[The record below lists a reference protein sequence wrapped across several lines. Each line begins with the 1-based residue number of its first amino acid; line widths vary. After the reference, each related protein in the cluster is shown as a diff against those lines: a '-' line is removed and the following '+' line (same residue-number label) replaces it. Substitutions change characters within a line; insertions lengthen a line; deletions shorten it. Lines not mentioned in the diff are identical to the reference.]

1 MTAGFAQTRWQPYH
15 QLVTGADTA
24 LEVNENEGH
33 SSAATALGSTVV
45 VEVSHN
51 IDDTSRDL
59 ASVNRE
65 QWRAFWAVFLGW
77 LVDAFDFNML
87 AFILIDIQ
95 KSFTVDRALAGALG
109 TITLAMRLL
118 GSTGAG
124 VLADRYG
131 RKLPLMLSILWFSVF
146 AFLSGFSISYAMLFA
161 LRALFGIGMGGEWAA
176 GMPLV
181 LEHWPARLRGLV
193 SGMLQGGWYWGY
205 LLAALVFQFV
215 YPLFSATP
223 DLGWRVMLWAAIVP
237 AILALWVRRRVK
249 ESPVWLERQRLL
261 ASAGAARVVP
271 SRISL
276 VRIFERDLIR
286 CTVQTTGL
294 IASFMCMYYAI
305 NFWYPTLL
313 RDSGHVTLPYLA
325 AINVGAILGTAGW
338 GRISETALGRRG
350 AVTLSI
356 LLASAALPL
365 YLYAR
370 DPWLLAAGALLM
382 GIFGNGVWGM
392 APAYTAERFPTAVRG
407 MGPGFCYHAGAAV
420 GALMPWLV
428 GRLQDRG
435 TPIGTAIGSAMLVS
449 GAIALAF
456 VWLGPETRGRVFVAE
471 AS

>member
-1 MTAGFAQTRWQPYH
+1 MVA
-15 QLVTGADTA
+15 
-24 LEVNENEGH
+24 EVRQNVDEA
-33 SSAATALGSTVV
+33 SLSLG
-45 VEVSHN
+45 
-51 IDDTSRDL
+51 
-59 ASVNRE
+59 SVNRE

-109 TITLAMRLL
+109 SITLLMRLV
-118 GSTGAG
+118 GSSGAG
-124 VLADRYG
+124 VLADKYG

-146 AFLSGFSISYAMLFA
+146 AFLSGFSTSYAMLFG

-181 LEHWPARLRGLV
+181 LEHWPARLRGLA

-205 LLAALVFQFV
+205 LLAAVVFQFV
-215 YPLFSATP
+215 YPLFSAIP

-237 AILALWVRRRVK
+237 AILALWVRRRVR

-261 ASAGAARVVP
+261 ASAEPARVAP
-271 SRISL
+271 AKISL
-276 VRIFERDLIR
+276 VRIFERGLIG
-286 CTVQTTGL
+286 CTAQTAGL

-313 RDSGHVTLPYLA
+313 RDSGHTTLPYLA

-338 GRISETALGRRG
+338 GRVSETRLGRRG
-350 AVTLSI
+350 AVTLAI
-356 LLASAALPL
+356 LLAAAVLPL

-370 DPWLLAAGALLM
+370 DPWLTAAGALSM
-382 GIFGNGVWGM
+382 GMFGNGVWGM
-392 APAYTAERFPTAVRG
+392 APAYTTERFPTAVRG
-407 MGPGFCYHAGAAV
+407 VGPGFCYHCGAAV
-420 GALMPWLV
+420 GAPMPWLI
-428 GRLQDRG
+428 GRLQDLG
-435 TPIGTAIGSAMLVS
+435 TPIGAAMGSAMLVS

-456 VWLGPETRGRVFVAE
+456 VWLGPETRGRVFVAD

>member
-1 MTAGFAQTRWQPYH
+1 MLMGRE
-15 QLVTGADTA
+15 LSDSG
-24 LEVNENEGH
+24 G
-33 SSAATALGSTVV
+33 GGTVV
-45 VEVSHN
+45 VEVRPN
-51 IDDTSRDL
+51 VDDASLSL
-59 ASVNRE
+59 ASVSRE

-95 KSFTVDRALAGALG
+95 KSFAVDRALAGALG
-109 TITLAMRLL
+109 TITLLMRLL

-146 AFLSGFSISYAMLFA
+146 AFLSGFSISYAMLFG

-181 LEHWPARLRGLV
+181 LEHWPARLRGV
-193 SGMLQGGWYWGY
+193 ASGMLQGGWYWGY
-205 LLAALVFQFV
+205 LLAAVVFQFV

-223 DLGWRVMLWAAIVP
+223 DLGWRVMLWAAIIP
-237 AILALWVRRRVK
+237 AMLALWVRRQVK
-249 ESPVWLERQRLL
+249 ESPVWLERRRLL
-261 ASAGAARVVP
+261 TAAAPARIAP
-271 SRISL
+271 AKISL
-276 VRIFERDLIR
+276 VRIFERDLIGT
-286 CTVQTTGL
+286 TVQTAGL
-294 IASFMCMYYAI
+294 IASFMCMYYSI

-313 RDSGHVTLPYLA
+313 RDSGHTTLPYLA
-325 AINVGAILGTAGW
+325 AINIGAILGTAGW
-338 GRISETALGRRG
+338 GRVSESTLGRRG
-350 AVTLSI
+350 AVTLAI
-356 LLASAALPL
+356 LLAAAVLPL

-370 DPWLLAAGALLM
+370 HPWWMGAGALLM
-382 GIFGNGVWGM
+382 GMFGNGVWGT

-407 MGPGFCYHAGAAV
+407 VGPGFCYHCGAAV

-435 TPIGTAIGSAMLVS
+435 APIAAAIGSAMLVS
-449 GAIALAF
+449 GAVALAF

-471 AS
+471 PS